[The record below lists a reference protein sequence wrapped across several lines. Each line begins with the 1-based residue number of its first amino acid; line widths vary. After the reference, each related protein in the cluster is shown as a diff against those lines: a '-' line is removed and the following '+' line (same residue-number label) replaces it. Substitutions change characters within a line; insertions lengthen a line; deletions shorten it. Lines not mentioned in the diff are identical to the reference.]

1 MLNLRSHSGVQAQEI
16 RTEMRTPVLQAIFC
30 IGLLVFCNVTS
41 VAQTGRYWDQNLN
54 SEAALLSGAVVAGQG
69 GIAAIY
75 YNPATITEMTKNNLS
90 LSANLASAYFYNA
103 KNALGTDFSPN
114 RLQADIYPRIVTLT
128 LNPKNNPD
136 LTIELA
142 YFTKASYFMQI
153 NQGTSL
159 TGDIIASN
167 PGNEQYT
174 ADYYLRTKFQ
184 DFYGGAGFGYKL
196 SDNLALGF
204 SGLISYKDD
213 QYYNLVTANAFT
225 APDQEPDPQYLSE
238 ASYHLKYNMFD
249 VRLITK
255 LGMQFKQNS
264 WTFGVNINLPSLKIF
279 GDGTVVKQYE
289 YSNIHTEPGNGD
301 GSGLYYGGRQKNCPA
316 HFRDPLSVAAGA
328 SYTTTSGKTFFL
340 ITAEYF
346 FGLKSFDYIEASHD
360 PGEDGYNY
368 SPVEP
373 EDWLTFTTSHK
384 PVLNAGV
391 AFKTVI
397 SDRMV
402 YSGGFRTDFNYLD
415 PVDDTDFPYYNSHT
429 FYVFDVYHLNSG
441 INYSFK
447 RGSIT
452 LGMQFSHG
460 RVNNQEQ
467 IFNLTEPV
475 EYISDNQMAL
485 TGVTTSQ
492 VQVRY
497 WALSAYFGFV
507 FDFLKQA
514 E

>member
-1 MLNLRSHSGVQAQEI
+1 MLNLRYHSEVQTRET
-16 RTEMRTPVLQAIFC
+16 RTDMRTPILRIILC
-30 IGLLVFCNVTS
+30 IGLIAFSNLTS
-41 VAQTGRYWDQNLN
+41 LAQGSRYWDQNLN

-69 GIAAIY
+69 GIAAIF

-142 YFTKASYFMQI
+142 YFTKANYYMQI

-159 TGDIIASN
+159 TSDIIASN

-184 DFYGGAGFGYKL
+184 DFYGGAGFGYKI
-196 SDNLALGF
+196 SDKLALGF

-213 QYYNLVTANAFT
+213 QYYNLVTVNAFT
-225 APDQEPDPQYLSE
+225 APDQDPDPQYLSE
-238 ASYHLKYNMFD
+238 ASYHLRYNMFD

-255 LGMQFKQNS
+255 LGLQFRQDS
-264 WTFGVNINLPSLKIF
+264 WTFGANINLPSVKIF

-289 YSNIHTEPGNGD
+289 YSNIHTEAGNQD
-301 GSGLYYGGRQKNCPA
+301 GSGLYYGGRQKQCPA
-316 HFRDPLSVAAGA
+316 HFRDPLSIAAGA
-328 SYTTTSGKTFFL
+328 NYTTHSGNTFILF
-340 ITAEYF
+340 TAEYF
-346 FGLKSFDYIEASHD
+346 FGLKSFDYIEANHD

-373 EDWLTFTTSHK
+373 DEWLTFTTSHK

-415 PVDDTDFPYYNSHT
+415 PVDDRNFPYYNSHT
-429 FYVFDVYHLNSG
+429 FYVFDVYHFNSG

-460 RVNNQEQ
+460 RANDQEQ

>member
-1 MLNLRSHSGVQAQEI
+1 MRSVIFRALACSC
-16 RTEMRTPVLQAIFC
+16 AIVC
-30 IGLLVFCNVTS
+30 LTNTLA
-41 VAQTGRYWDQNLN
+41 AQTGRYWDQNLN
-54 SEAALLSGAVVAGQG
+54 SGAALLSGAVVAGES
-69 GIAAIY
+69 GIAAIF
-75 YNPATITEMTKNNLS
+75 YNPATISEMTKNNLS
-90 LSANLASAYFYNA
+90 LSANLASAYFFNA

-114 RLQADIYPRIVTLT
+114 RLQVDIYPRIVTLT

-142 YFTKASYFMQI
+142 YFTKASNYIQI

-159 TGDIIASN
+159 TRNIIASN
-167 PGNEQYT
+167 PGDEEYT

-184 DFYGGAGFGYKL
+184 DFYGGAGFGYNL
-196 SDNLALGF
+196 SDRLSLGF

-213 QYYNLVTANAFT
+213 QYYNLITVNAFT
-225 APDQEPDPQYLSE
+225 APDQEETPQYLSE
-238 ASYHLKYNMFD
+238 ASYHIKYNMYD

-255 LGMQFKQNS
+255 LGLQLRQDS
-264 WTFGVNINLPSLKIF
+264 WTFGANINLPSLKLF

-289 YSNIHTEPGNGD
+289 YSNIHKEAGNSE
-301 GSGLYYGGRQKNCPA
+301 GSSLYYSGRQKKCKA

-328 SYTTTSGKTFFL
+328 NYTTNSGNTIILF
-340 ITAEYF
+340 TAEYF
-346 FGLKSFDYIEASHD
+346 FRLKSYDYIEADRD

-368 SPVEP
+368 SPTEP
-373 EDWLTFTTSHK
+373 EAWLSFATAHK

-415 PVDDTDFPYYNSHT
+415 PADNPEFPYYNNNT
-429 FYVFDVYHLNSG
+429 FYIFDVYHLNSG
-441 INYSFK
+441 LNYSFK

-460 RVNNQEQ
+460 RANDQEQ

-475 EYISDNQMAL
+475 EYINDKQMPL
-485 TGVTTSQ
+485 TGVTTNQ

-497 WALSAYFGFV
+497 WDLSVYFGFV

-514 E
+514 D

>member
-1 MLNLRSHSGVQAQEI
+1 MLNLRSHSGVQTRET
-16 RTEMRTPVLQAIFC
+16 RTEMRTPVLQAVLC
-30 IGLLVFCNVTS
+30 IGLIAFCVDTT
-41 VAQTGRYWDQNLN
+41 VAQGGRYWDQNLN
-54 SEAALLSGAVVAGQG
+54 SEAALLSGAVVAGEG
-69 GIAAIY
+69 GIAAIF

-114 RLQADIYPRIVTLT
+114 RLQVDIYPRIVTLT

-142 YFTKASYFMQI
+142 YFTKASDYTQI
-153 NQGTSL
+153 NQGTSI
-159 TGDIIASN
+159 TSDIIASN
-167 PGNEQYT
+167 PGDEEYT
-174 ADYYLRTKFQ
+174 ADYYLRSKFQ

-196 SDNLALGF
+196 SDHLAVGF

-213 QYYNLVTANAFT
+213 QYYNLITVNAFT
-225 APDQEPDPQYLSE
+225 APDQEAAPQYLSE

-255 LGMQFKQNS
+255 LGLQLRQNS
-264 WTFGVNINLPSLKIF
+264 WTFGANINLPSLKIF
-279 GDGTVVKQYE
+279 GNGTVVKQYE
-289 YSNIHTEPGNGD
+289 YSNIHTETGNPD
-301 GSGLYYGGRQKNCPA
+301 GSGLYYGGRQKQCPA
-316 HFRDPLSVAAGA
+316 HFKDPLSIAAGA
-328 SYTTTSGKTFFL
+328 NYTTPSGNTFLLF
-340 ITAEYF
+340 TAEYF
-346 FGLKSFDYIEASHD
+346 FGLKSFDYIEANHD

-368 SPVEP
+368 SPVDP
-373 EDWLTFTTSHK
+373 ENWLSFTSSHK

-397 SDRMV
+397 SSRMI

-415 PVDDTDFPYYNSHT
+415 MSDDPEFPYNNNNA

-460 RVNNQEQ
+460 RVNDQEQ
-467 IFNLTEPV
+467 ILNLTEPV
-475 EYISDNQMAL
+475 EYISDNQMPL
-485 TGVTTSQ
+485 TGVTTNQ

-497 WALSAYFGFV
+497 WDLSVYFGFV

>member
-1 MLNLRSHSGVQAQEI
+1 VQNDAGMRSGVFSIISGFIFLIFFNGFLSAQ
-16 RTEMRTPVLQAIFC
+16 
-30 IGLLVFCNVTS
+30 S
-41 VAQTGRYWDQNLN
+41 GRYWDQNLN
-54 SEAALLSGAVVAGQG
+54 SEAALLSGAVVAGEG
-69 GIAAIY
+69 GIAAIF

-114 RLQADIYPRIVTLT
+114 RLQVDVYPRILTLT
-128 LNPKNNPD
+128 FSPKKNPD

-142 YFTKASYFMQI
+142 YFTKASSYMQI

-159 TGDIIASN
+159 NGDIVASN
-167 PGNEQYT
+167 PGNEEYT

-184 DFYGGAGFGYKL
+184 DFYGGAGFGYKS
-196 SDNLALGF
+196 SDNLSLGF

-213 QYYNLVTANAFT
+213 QYYNLVTTNAFT
-225 APDQEPDPQYLSE
+225 LPEQGSSTHYLSE
-238 ASYHLKYNMFD
+238 ASYHLKYNMYD

-255 LGMQFKQNS
+255 LGMQLKQNS
-264 WTFGVNINLPSLKIF
+264 WTFGVNINLPSMKLF
-279 GDGTVVKQYE
+279 GNGTVVKQYE
-289 YSNIHTEPGNGD
+289 YSNIHTEAGNPE
-301 GSGLYYGGRQKNCPA
+301 GSGLYYGGRQKACPA
-316 HFRDPLSVAAGA
+316 HFKDPLSIAAGA
-328 SYTTTSGKTFFL
+328 NYTTPSGNTTVLF
-340 ITAEYF
+340 TAEYF
-346 FGLKSFDYIEASHD
+346 FGIKSFDYIEANHE

-373 EDWLTFTTSHK
+373 DEWLSFSTSHK

-397 SDRMV
+397 NSRIK

-415 PVDDTDFPYYNSHT
+415 PVDDKEFPYKNST
-429 FYVFDVYHLNSG
+429 AFYIFDVYHLNSG
-441 INYSFK
+441 LNFIFK

-460 RVNNQEQ
+460 RVNDQEQ
-467 IFNLTEPV
+467 LFNLTEPV
-475 EYISDNQMAL
+475 EYISDDQMPL
-485 TGVTTSQ
+485 TGVTTNQ

-497 WALSAYFGFV
+497 WDLSVYFGFV

>member
-1 MLNLRSHSGVQAQEI
+1 MLNLRSHSGVQAQET
-16 RTEMRTPVLQAIFC
+16 RTEMRTPFLRGILCIVLLAFSHLT
-30 IGLLVFCNVTS
+30 LL
-41 VAQTGRYWDQNLN
+41 AQGGRYWDQNLN

-69 GIAAIY
+69 GIAAIF

-114 RLQADIYPRIVTLT
+114 RLQVDIYPRIVTLT

-136 LTIELA
+136 LTVELA
-142 YFTKASYFMQI
+142 YFTKASNYMQI

-167 PGNEQYT
+167 PGNEEYT

-196 SDNLALGF
+196 SDDLALGF

-213 QYYNLVTANAFT
+213 QHYNLVTTSAFT
-225 APDQEPDPQYLSE
+225 APDQETAPQYLSE
-238 ASYHLKYNMFD
+238 ASYQLKYNMFD

-255 LGMQFKQNS
+255 LGLQFKQNS
-264 WTFGVNINLPSLKIF
+264 WTFGANINLPSLKLF
-279 GDGTVVKQYE
+279 GNGTVVKQYE
-289 YSNIHTEPGNGD
+289 YSNIHKEDGNGD
-301 GSGLYYGGRQKNCPA
+301 ESSLYYGGRQKKCPA
-316 HFRDPLSVAAGA
+316 HFRDPLSIAAGA
-328 SYTTTSGKTFFL
+328 NYTTGSGNTFILF
-340 ITAEYF
+340 TAEYF
-346 FGLKSFDYIEASHD
+346 FGLKSFDYIEASNN

-368 SPVEP
+368 TPVEP
-373 EDWLTFTTSHK
+373 ESWLSFTSAHN

-397 SDRMV
+397 SSRMV
-402 YSGGFRTDFNYLD
+402 FSGGFRTDFNYYDIVED
-415 PVDDTDFPYYNSHT
+415 PDFPYYNSSV
-429 FYVFDVYHLNSG
+429 FYVFDVYHLNG
-441 INYSFK
+441 GLNYSFN

-460 RVNNQEQ
+460 RANDQEQ
-467 IFNLTEPV
+467 AFNLTEPV
-475 EYISDNQMAL
+475 EYISDNQMPL
-485 TGVTTSQ
+485 TGVTTNQ

-497 WALSAYFGFV
+497 WGLSAYFGFV
-507 FDFLKQA
+507 FDFLKQTK
-514 E
+514 